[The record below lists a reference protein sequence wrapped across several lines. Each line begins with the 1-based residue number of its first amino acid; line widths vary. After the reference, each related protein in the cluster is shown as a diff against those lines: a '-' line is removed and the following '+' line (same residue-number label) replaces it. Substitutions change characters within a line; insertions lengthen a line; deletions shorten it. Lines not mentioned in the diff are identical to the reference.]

1 MPSSAPRLRS
11 VKEDTQEVVLR
22 VVDFREACL
31 VVRPVVDFLEAFRA
45 VTQEAHLVDFREVL
59 LVVPLVEVLL
69 VVPLV
74 EVLLVASQAARLV
87 VLQAVGSLEGR
98 LVGTLVLPRQ
108 LAASQVVR
116 LADRLE
122 ASPEAHQ
129 VVLLEEA
136 FQAALPVELL
146 VHLLQRAVSQEAHL
160 VAFQVVCQAVALQ
173 AAVSQAAC
181 LLAHLSRPEDSQEAL
196 LMAALQ
202 ASQEVLQVD
211 HQAVSQVA
219 CLPVHLNRLEVSQ
232 AAHLAVSQA
241 VFPTGAHQES
251 QHQQA
256 ASPAD
261 TTASPTLAHLNLPA
275 PSPST
280 TSSRPPPHPLLNAK
294 IPLSQASRSSTPL
307 MVSPLAVLLVLPT
320 HLDFHSHSLASP
332 VLHQASQCRPAAHP
346 TPSHP
351 TLQVSRATMNHRFPC
366 QLKLLGSLVHP
377 YPPVDSQ
384 ASRVAHL
391 AQAFLRCRPLLR
403 PSRVDRAQ
411 LVGSRLSRAS
421 RRTMGAKRAMAGGGT
436 QSWIC

>member
-69 VVPLV
+69 M
-74 EVLLVASQAARLV
+74 ASQAARLV

-146 VHLLQRAVSQEAHL
+146 VHLLQLAVSQEAHL
-160 VAFQVVCQAVALQ
+160 VAFQVVCQTVALQAAVLQ
-173 AAVSQAAC
+173 AAVSQATC

-256 ASPAD
+256 ASPTD

-421 RRTMGAKRAMAGGGT
+421 RRAMGAKRAMAGGGT

>member
-45 VTQEAHLVDFREVL
+45 VTQEAHLVDFR
-59 LVVPLVEVLL
+59 EVLL

-136 FQAALPVELL
+136 FQ
-146 VHLLQRAVSQEAHL
+146 
-160 VAFQVVCQAVALQ
+160 VVCQAVALQ

-181 LLAHLSRPEDSQEAL
+181 LLAHLSRPEDSQEVL

-219 CLPVHLNRLEVSQ
+219 CLPVHLSRLEVFQ